1 MIGTNLEVIRN
12 TPPNMNKY
20 VKALPIPAHINQT
33 KNTWQACKLCRGT
46 RTIVIRSSVLG
57 TLTHKKCLHCNGK
70 GMMFNE
76 WD

>member
-20 VKALPIPAHINQT
+20 TKALPVLSHINQT

-46 RTIVIRSSVLG
+46 RTVVIRSSVLG
-57 TLTHKKCLHCNGK
+57 TLTHKKCLHCNGT

>member
-33 KNTWQACKLCRGT
+33 KNTWQACKVCRGQRCIVVRS
-46 RTIVIRSSVLG
+46 RTLG
-57 TLTHKKCLHCNGK
+57 TLTYKTCLNCK
-70 GMMFNE
+70 GEGIRYNE
-76 WD
+76 L

>member
-33 KNTWQACKLCRGT
+33 KNTWQACKVCRGN
-46 RTIVIRSSVLG
+46 RSIIIRSSVLG
-57 TLTHKKCLHCNGK
+57 TLTHKKCLHCNGT
-70 GMMFNE
+70 GMRFNE
-76 WD
+76 WE